1 MSNYLH
7 NVWSFANGSLL
18 PNPSTPTRSS
28 QTQAI
33 LDTVVLHP
41 RSRRVYWIVVP
52 QIRNEE
58 YIITARG
65 VSFSMPSLVVINY
78 SRHLTRRPHAS
89 FLSHEVCSPA
99 FHNKTASRTPTAIP
113 IFLSRRLET
122 LCIVQA
128 AQVPICGRK
137 ARHAFEGIR
146 MVIP

>member
-1 MSNYLH
+1 MSNCLH

-18 PNPSTPTRSS
+18 PNLSTPTRSS

-33 LDTVVLHP
+33 LDTMALHP

-89 FLSHEVCSPA
+89 FRSHEVCSPA
-99 FHNKTASRTPTAIP
+99 FHNKTSLKNPHGDSYFPQPLPRDPLHRPSGPGPYMLPQGSTC
-113 IFLSRRLET
+113 S
-122 LCIVQA
+122 
-128 AQVPICGRK
+128 
-137 ARHAFEGIR
+137 
-146 MVIP
+146 